1 MHIHVC
7 VRVYVLRFWNFVS
20 WRKKSN
26 SKMGTE
32 NPQTLPVKTP
42 FHAKFIFQFVFAD
55 PRKTKNTHTH
65 VYVHTNTRIQVC
77 VICDCICFNAFLAEK
92 KHLIEEKNQI
102 YLQSNKLTERYL
114 LEINNFLFS
123 IHFSAQPFYFA
134 HNRIQFLLRHTPKW
148 VNLIGLN
155 AYRFD

>member
-1 MHIHVC
+1 
-7 VRVYVLRFWNFVS
+7 
-20 WRKKSN
+20 
-26 SKMGTE
+26 MGTE
-32 NPQTLPVKTP
+32 NPQTLLVKTP

-102 YLQSNKLTERYL
+102 YLQSNKLTER
-114 LEINNFLFS
+114 
-123 IHFSAQPFYFA
+123 
-134 HNRIQFLLRHTPKW
+134 
-148 VNLIGLN
+148 
-155 AYRFD
+155 